1 MCHGKQ
7 AYKGKEV
14 LILGGGDG
22 ALLHEL
28 LKEKPKFVT
37 MVDIDEAVIRGCKE
51 HMRSACGTVLDKM
64 ETDQYKIIVDDA
76 CKWLKTY
83 KEEKKQFDI
92 IFGDLTDIPVHEGG
106 DTWEFVR
113 TVVKA
118 ALSLLPVGGKYYTH
132 CNGVSAKS
140 AVQYFEKM
148 LNSIGVPIEIEQT
161 QAHVPSFC
169 EKWIFYQLTRKEG
182 AITEDVNGD
191 AAVAED
197 DKKVEAPV
205 SNGTDKKETKE
216 EEKTEPAKE
225 EKKEEAKKEK
235 ASPEK
240 KDDKKGGAK
249 DLKDKLEVSKEKG
262 LTKEKS
268 TVDKKVKKAK

>member
-1 MCHGKQ
+1 MC
-7 AYKGKEV
+7 V
-14 LILGGGDG
+14 L
-22 ALLHEL
+22 
-28 LKEKPKFVT
+28 V
-37 MVDIDEAVIRGCKE
+37 
-51 HMRSACGTVLDKM
+51 S
-64 ETDQYKIIVDDA
+64 
-76 CKWLKTY
+76 
-83 KEEKKQFDI
+83 
-92 IFGDLTDIPVHEGG
+92 
-106 DTWEFVR
+106 
-113 TVVKA
+113 
-118 ALSLLPVGGKYYTH
+118 GGKYYTH
-132 CNGVSAKS
+132 CNGVNAKS

-148 LNSIGVPIEIEQT
+148 LNSIGVPIEIAHTE
-161 QAHVPSFC
+161 AHVPSFC

-191 AAVAED
+191 AAVAEE

-205 SNGTDKKETKE
+205 ANGTDKKETKE

-225 EKKEEAKKEK
+225 DKKEEAKKEK

>member
-1 MCHGKQ
+1 MC
-7 AYKGKEV
+7 V
-14 LILGGGDG
+14 L
-22 ALLHEL
+22 
-28 LKEKPKFVT
+28 V
-37 MVDIDEAVIRGCKE
+37 
-51 HMRSACGTVLDKM
+51 S
-64 ETDQYKIIVDDA
+64 
-76 CKWLKTY
+76 
-83 KEEKKQFDI
+83 
-92 IFGDLTDIPVHEGG
+92 
-106 DTWEFVR
+106 
-113 TVVKA
+113 
-118 ALSLLPVGGKYYTH
+118 GGKYYTH
-132 CNGVSAKS
+132 CNGVNAKS

-148 LNSIGVPIEIEQT
+148 LNSIGVPIEIAHTE
-161 QAHVPSFC
+161 AHVPSFC

-182 AITEDVNGD
+182 DITEDVNGD
-191 AAVAED
+191 VAVVEE

-205 SNGTDKKETKE
+205 ANGTDKKEPKE

-225 EKKEEAKKEK
+225 DKKEEAKKEK

>member
-1 MCHGKQ
+1 MC
-7 AYKGKEV
+7 V
-14 LILGGGDG
+14 L
-22 ALLHEL
+22 
-28 LKEKPKFVT
+28 V
-37 MVDIDEAVIRGCKE
+37 
-51 HMRSACGTVLDKM
+51 S
-64 ETDQYKIIVDDA
+64 
-76 CKWLKTY
+76 
-83 KEEKKQFDI
+83 
-92 IFGDLTDIPVHEGG
+92 
-106 DTWEFVR
+106 
-113 TVVKA
+113 
-118 ALSLLPVGGKYYTH
+118 GGKYYTH
-132 CNGVSAKS
+132 CNGVNAKS

-148 LNSIGVPIEIEQT
+148 LNSIGVPIEIAHTE
-161 QAHVPSFC
+161 AHVPSFC

-182 AITEDVNGD
+182 DITEDVNGD
-191 AAVAED
+191 AAVAEE

-205 SNGTDKKETKE
+205 ANGADKKETKE

-225 EKKEEAKKEK
+225 EKKEEAKKEDAKKEK